1 MLRAVRVCLLSVLVC
16 LATFAQAPTGII
28 TGTVTDETG
37 AVIPNAT
44 VTIANKATGV
54 ARTAQTNAEGL
65 YSAPAL
71 DPRRLHRAG

>member
-1 MLRAVRVCLLSVLVC
+1 MSSAVRVCLLSVLVC

-44 VTIANKATGV
+44 VTISNKATGV
-54 ARTAQTNAEGL
+54 ARTAQTNADPSDSPG
-65 YSAPAL
+65 APSRV
-71 DPRRLHRAG
+71 RRP